1 MQAQAQ
7 NILIDKKTIFYRNW
21 NAKGVIFI
29 NDLLNDSGNFLSRD
43 IFENKYNVKTNFL
56 EYSGVINSIKTFLK
70 RRNISLETIRKKQ
83 NPLQP
88 YMLNLLNRQKQGSQL
103 FYRVLLETKSIKNQH
118 CVKWNRILEKNID
131 TNYWQQY
138 NHIPFRCS
146 EDTALQWFQYKL
158 LHHILPTKNRL
169 YKMQYVDNNLCSY
182 CSASIETITHLF
194 YDCSKVSH
202 MWRNLQNWLNN
213 NLEANLKFTKKQ
225 ILLGFDQKNNDPIN
239 IILILF
245 KKIIFDCKTSKQMPT
260 FRFLQLELKKYYE
273 LTKYSAAICS
283 KIDHFYKFWSI
294 CHGLFSE

>member
-1 MQAQAQ
+1 MIEDLQDGATNSQNITSQLIWYNQ

-56 EYSGVINSIKTFLK
+56 EYSG
-70 RRNISLETIRKKQ
+70 
-83 NPLQP
+83 
-88 YMLNLLNRQKQGSQL
+88 SQL
-103 FYRVLLETKSIKNQH
+103 FYRALLETKSIKNQH

-146 EDTALQWFQYKL
+146 EDTTLQWFQYKL

-202 MWRNLQNWLNN
+202 MWRNLQNWLNK